1 MRKVAVIMGSDSDL
15 PVVTPC
21 IETLRALDIPFCV
34 RVLSAHRT
42 PDAAR
47 AFACA
52 AREEGFGA
60 LIAAAGK
67 RAPAGRAG
75 RAYDPAR
82 HRHPGL
88 VLCAGRLDA
97 LLSTVQMPPGMPVA
111 TMAIDGGKNAALLAA
126 QILSLSEPAL
136 SERLES
142 LRAEMTAQ
150 VLAKDAKIQAQFES

>member
-67 RAPAGRAG
+67 AAHLAGALAAHTTLPVIGIPSGPLRWTAGRAAVH
-75 RAYDPAR
+75 RADA
-82 HRHPGL
+82 
-88 VLCAGRLDA
+88 AGDA
-97 LLSTVQMPPGMPVA
+97 VA